1 MEFKLKNILYAVFV
15 DVKMPLYSTECKMD
29 YSFLASMMKIN
40 LFFKIWKLKKKST
53 RKNRKSRMKQCGV
66 RIS

>member
-15 DVKMPLYSTECKMD
+15 DVKMPLYYTECKMD

-53 RKNRKSRMKQCGV
+53 RKK
-66 RIS
+66 

>member
-1 MEFKLKNILYAVFV
+1 MKKKMEFKLKNILYAVFV

-53 RKNRKSRMKQCGV
+53 RKK
-66 RIS
+66 